1 MIVSKTS
8 KINGFACKN
17 RSLKNTEL
25 NFSCALVLINFRC
38 EGGVQDL
45 GTPDL
50 LDRVRNSLE
59 VLEDSASVL
68 DLLD

>member
-1 MIVSKTS
+1 MGLPVRTGI
-8 KINGFACKN
+8 
-17 RSLKNTEL
+17 LKNTEL
-25 NFSCALVLINFRC
+25 NFSCALVLTNFRC